1 MIRGTANSSSACD
14 ERAAISTPFALLFAT
29 NITALSNARAMGD
42 ASAANDARDARF
54 SFEAGRQGRGR
65 RRRRRRRRGR
75 RVVGRRVEGG
85 VGANAVVRGIASVRA
100 TIGIS
105 LAGNDSVKRTGA
117 DAADIEGA
125 PAADADDVR
134 PRAHVAVGET
144 TTADVV
150 TDDDRAV

>member
-29 NITALSNARAMGD
+29 NISALSNARATGD
-42 ASAANDARDARF
+42 ASAAIDARDARF
-54 SFEAGRQGRGR
+54 SFEAGRRGRG
-65 RRRRRRRRGR
+65 RGR

-105 LAGNDSVKRTGA
+105 LAGGDSAKRTGA

-125 PAADADDVR
+125 LAADADDVC

>member
-29 NITALSNARAMGD
+29 NISALSNARAMGD

-54 SFEAGRQGRGR
+54 SFEAGRRGRG
-65 RRRRRRRRGR
+65 RRRRRRRGR

>member
-1 MIRGTANSSSACD
+1 
-14 ERAAISTPFALLFAT
+14 
-29 NITALSNARAMGD
+29 
-42 ASAANDARDARF
+42 
-54 SFEAGRQGRGR
+54 
-65 RRRRRRRRGR
+65 
-75 RVVGRRVEGG
+75 
-85 VGANAVVRGIASVRA
+85 VRA

-105 LAGNDSVKRTGA
+105 LAGNDSVKRAGA

>member
-1 MIRGTANSSSACD
+1 M
-14 ERAAISTPFALLFAT
+14 
-29 NITALSNARAMGD
+29 
-42 ASAANDARDARF
+42 
-54 SFEAGRQGRGR
+54 
-65 RRRRRRRRGR
+65 
-75 RVVGRRVEGG
+75 
-85 VGANAVVRGIASVRA
+85 RA

-105 LAGNDSVKRTGA
+105 LAGDDSVKRTGA